1 MFQVLRRCDQRKG
14 SIAAV
19 EFEGQQYGAGISFFV
34 GNLLPGKGPGLHQH
48 PYPETCIVLAGQAAM
63 FVDGKEIV
71 AAAGDI
77 VVIAP
82 ATPHC
87 FTAIGDQRL
96 DMVCI
101 HASDHFVIEK
111 IPSQDDKQNKT
122 ASSHSI

>member
-1 MFQVLRRCDQRKG
+1 
-14 SIAAV
+14 
-19 EFEGQQYGAGISFFV
+19 
-34 GNLLPGKGPGLHQH
+34 
-48 PYPETCIVLAGQAAM
+48 M